1 MSSASTSA
9 NSSGREASP
18 ALLIDR
24 ILASVERNPQAY
36 AFIWND
42 RPASYRLLLAYLSN
56 AVGALH
62 REGITPGLTVGLEMR
77 QGPLHLVTLLALAR
91 LGAVIVPLFSSARSE
106 RKEAVFRKFAI
117 DAVVADHPARVPEG
131 CRVIVV
137 RSLAAK
143 GDESALDVSG
153 FAPVGATPLRI
164 GLTSG
169 TVGPRK
175 GILLTHE
182 AFMRRLER
190 RFYGTGDPPRVIPP
204 TLHVTS
210 ALQLATHAL
219 CAGGT
224 VVFPASYAGA
234 DFVAAIKRHHVT
246 HVTMPALHLESILD
260 ELPSDHAPIP
270 SIRHLR
276 LQGGMP
282 SAALIERVQ
291 RRFSPHVHVPYSTT
305 EVGVIAMATPE
316 TLAAAPQ
323 SSGRVASGAR
333 VEIVDE
339 EGRALAPG
347 MSGEIRV
354 QVDGMPSGYMGTDQ
368 GTPPRFR
375 EGWFYPQDRGRLGA
389 DGLLFVEGR
398 VDDIINLGGRKLS
411 PRHAEAVLEDFP
423 GVREAA
429 VYAFEDAGTLRI
441 AAAIVASGDL
451 DWKALE
457 RHAHSALEI
466 FAPARYHAVESL
478 PRNSAGKL
486 LRRELK

>member
-9 NSSGREASP
+9 NSSGRDAVTP
-18 ALLIDR
+18 LLIDR
-24 ILASVERNPQAY
+24 ILASVERNPDAT
-36 AFIWND
+36 AVVWND
-42 RPASYRLLLAYLSN
+42 QPVSYRLLLAYLSN
-56 AVGALH
+56 AVRHLH

-106 RKEAVFRKFAI
+106 RKEAVFRNFAI
-117 DAVVADHPARVPEG
+117 GTVVADHPAAVPDG
-131 CRVIVV
+131 CRVVVV

-143 GDESALDVSG
+143 GDEAALDASG
-153 FAPVGATPLRI
+153 FVPMGATPLRI

-169 TVGPRK
+169 TVGPRR
-175 GILLTHE
+175 GILLTHG
-182 AFMRRLER
+182 AFMRRLGR
-190 RFYGTGDPPRVIPP
+190 RFYGAGDPPRVIPP
-204 TLHVTS
+204 TLHVTA

-224 VVFPASYAGA
+224 VVFPPSYDEA
-234 DFVAAIKRHHVT
+234 DFVAAIKRHRVT
-246 HVTMPALHLESILD
+246 HVTMPAVHLASILD
-260 ELPSDHAPIP
+260 ELPADHAPFP
-270 SIRHLR
+270 SIRHVR

-282 SAALIERVQ
+282 APVLIDRV
-291 RRFSPHVHVPYSTT
+291 RRHFSPHVHVPYSTT

-316 TLAAAPQ
+316 TLAVAPQ
-323 SSGRVASGAR
+323 SSGPVAPGAR
-333 VEIVDE
+333 VEILGED
-339 EGRALAPG
+339 GRVLGLG

-354 QVDGMPSGYMGTDQ
+354 QVDGMPSGYVGGEQ
-368 GTPPRFR
+368 GAPRRFR
-375 EGWFYPQDRGRLGA
+375 DGWFYPQDRGRLGA

-398 VDDIINLGGRKLS
+398 IDDVINLGGRKLS

-429 VYAFEDAGTLRI
+429 VYAFEDAGDTRI